1 MAFAIKKSAPVHFP
15 KGKPAKKADY
25 LAFLHTLPCVVTGRS
40 PVQAAHVSFKAPQF
54 GAYGRGKGHKVSD
67 RWALPVCADAHE
79 DQHRHNEEQWWAN
92 LRINPHLL
100 ALSFSACG
108 ANTATT
114 HTRLL
119 SLSSTRIWQ
128 RVERSERQGN
138 DDGNHR
144 CNG

>member
-15 KGKPAKKADY
+15 KAKPAKKADY

-100 ALSFSACG
+100 ALVIYGLWSEMGDDAQPFAVAIINQNLAARG
-108 ANTATT
+108 ALRDRDQA
-114 HTRLL
+114 
-119 SLSSTRIWQ
+119 
-128 RVERSERQGN
+128 
-138 DDGNHR
+138 
-144 CNG
+144 